1 MHPPVSGPYS
11 LQNLERFAS
20 LMDDRFRLPVLNI
33 RVGWDFIV
41 GLIPV
46 AGDLLTAI
54 ASLYILVGALKYRVR
69 KRVIARMLLNVGI
82 DFVAGAVPLIG
93 DLLDASF
100 RSNKKNVKLLL
111 DALRSQQ
118 NASNLHNTRT

>member
-33 RVGWDFIV
+33 RVGWDFII

-46 AGDLLTAI
+46 AGDLLTAL
-54 ASLYILVGALKYRVR
+54 ASLYILVGAVKYRVR

-82 DFVAGAVPLIG
+82 DFVAGAVP
-93 DLLDASF
+93 
-100 RSNKKNVKLLL
+100 
-111 DALRSQQ
+111 
-118 NASNLHNTRT
+118 